1 MNEEARKIIAQLG
14 LEPLP
19 LEGGWFRRTRVSAVT
34 LDDGR
39 SAESA
44 IYFLVTAAD
53 FSAFHRLKIDEVWYF
68 HAGDALEHVIL
79 DPRDGSMRVTRLGPA
94 VCAGEVPQ
102 LAVAR
107 GVWQGARLA
116 AGSTVGWTLLSC
128 TTSPAWEDT
137 DFELG
142 QRDELKNAFPAA
154 RDQIDRLTR

>member
-19 LEGGWFRRTRVSAVT
+19 LEGGLFRRTRVSPVT
-34 LDDGR
+34 LDNGR
-39 SAESA
+39 SAEST
-44 IYFLVTAAD
+44 IYFLVTAAE
-53 FSAFHRLKIDEVWYF
+53 FSAFHRLKVDEVWYV
-68 HAGDALEHVIL
+68 HAGSALEHVIL

-142 QRDELKNAFPAA
+142 QRGELKKVFPAA
-154 RDQIDRLTR
+154 CDQIDRLTR